1 MQAKTSTLFNPWGV
15 SRLESDSFDGV
26 VKIPAL
32 LPIGCYWESLELL
45 DSSGSSSSRMMSK
58 NNMIFRE
65 GNWAITNEM
74 YKQKAMH
81 LLRKEV
87 SSPQEFGNEST

>member
-1 MQAKTSTLFNPWGV
+1 MQAKTSTPFNPWGV

-45 DSSGSSSSRMMSK
+45 DSSSSRMMSK